1 MANILNVAT
10 SGKTKTCIMHKC
22 NLSYRQLQAYLD
34 LLQEKKLLRIESHEG
49 NNPEKVYITTE
60 RGRAFLKAY
69 NKLKTT
75 IERDRK
81 RTGFTV

>member
-1 MANILNVAT
+1 MANILSVAI

-22 NLSYRQLQAYLD
+22 NLSYKQLKAYLD
-34 LLQEKKLLRIESHEG
+34 LLQEKRLLQIGSQEG

-69 NKLKTT
+69 NRLKAT

-81 RTGFTV
+81 FGFRA